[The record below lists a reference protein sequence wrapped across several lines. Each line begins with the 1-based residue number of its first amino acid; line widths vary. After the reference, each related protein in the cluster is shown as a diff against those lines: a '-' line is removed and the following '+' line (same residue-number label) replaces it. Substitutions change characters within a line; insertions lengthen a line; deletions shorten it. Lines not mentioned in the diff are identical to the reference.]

1 MQLPAIINLNVGGYF
16 FSTRLST
23 LRKYEE
29 SMLAA
34 MFSERYKVDK
44 DGNYFLDMDG
54 TRFKHILNYLRN
66 EQHLPPRN
74 IVQEVITD
82 AMYLGINSLVDRLKS
97 LDYDWEEVRNFF
109 PNYSDMKEKIIKLG
123 ETVDASPDTPPSWK
137 FRPHIILDFVVEN
150 LVKINRMCYV
160 NCRKINRQGNI
171 VINCPTYEDAVE
183 LAGCLYKDI
192 LKDGYNVKIE
202 ELFPCMMQDNNSRPV
217 SETRIS
223 VKEAE
228 TAEEWLFDNF
238 RFMFIFDWDK
248 TQCNDL

>member
-1 MQLPAIINLNVGGYF
+1 
-16 FSTRLST
+16 
-23 LRKYEE
+23 
-29 SMLAA
+29 
-34 MFSERYKVDK
+34 
-44 DGNYFLDMDG
+44 
-54 TRFKHILNYLRN
+54 
-66 EQHLPPRN
+66 
-74 IVQEVITD
+74 
-82 AMYLGINSLVDRLKS
+82 
-97 LDYDWEEVRNFF
+97 
-109 PNYSDMKEKIIKLG
+109 
-123 ETVDASPDTPPSWK
+123 
-137 FRPHIILDFVVEN
+137 
-150 LVKINRMCYV
+150 MCYV

-223 VKEAE
+223 AKEAE